1 MLKLKKL
8 KLEFL
13 FDKPVKP
20 LNGIKYFFKKN
31 CLTSKYFAKEFKKR
45 KRKKPIKLLLKGK
58 IKFKKS
64 LIHLNFIIH
73 NQK

>member
-20 LNGIKYFFKKN
+20 LNGIKYFLKKN
-31 CLTSKYFAKEFKKR
+31 CFTSKYFAKEFKKR
-45 KRKKPIKLLLKGK
+45 KRNKPIKLSLKGK
-58 IKFKKS
+58 TKF
-64 LIHLNFIIH
+64 
-73 NQK
+73 